1 MTEPSQKPNW
11 FVRVL
16 IIVFSTILVWM
27 VYTSFTKSSSPFSI
41 NAGIITLIAIITIV
55 ILSESFN
62 NLSIGQ
68 LISISRQKEK
78 TEKENEKLA
87 KENSNLNLQ
96 IVQMAQIVTNF
107 RQTQVSSNTPI
118 NITNLDVAH
127 LLGQKLSVV
136 QVDQAEKISAEEDVA
151 TETTKDASPEEFRRY
166 NSHIRRETYRKLEEI
181 SLNKYIEKNNLPVLD
196 FQKDV
201 RFSEAFE
208 KIDPIMDKG
217 IIFDGYLSLT
227 SKEYFFEVRI
237 GSATSQVYWDRLYIM
252 LAKILFYRQAKNIQ
266 ADLTLINVEIPEEI
280 NERPYYSPGRFF
292 VAFQPAIANNLL
304 KVETVKFSKKEYDEI
319 LKTII
324 AENPQNAA

>member
-1 MTEPSQKPNW
+1 MKEPSQKPNW
-11 FVRVL
+11 FVRAL
-16 IIVFSTILVWM
+16 IIVLSTILVWL
-27 VYTSFTKSSSPFSI
+27 VYTSFTKSSSPFTI
-41 NAGIITLIAIITIV
+41 NTGIITLIAIITIV

-78 TEKENEKLA
+78 IEKENENLA

-118 NITNLDVAH
+118 NITNLDIAQ
-127 LLGQKLSVV
+127 LLGQKLGVV
-136 QVDQAEKISAEEDVA
+136 QVNQAEKISAEEEVA
-151 TETTKDASPEEFRRY
+151 TEIAKDASSEELRRN
-166 NSHIRRETYRKLEEI
+166 NSHIRMETYRKLEEI
-181 SLNKYIEKNNLPVLD
+181 SLNKYIEKNNLPAID

-217 IIFDGYLSLT
+217 IIFDGYLSLAP
-227 SKEYFFEVRI
+227 KEYFFEVRI
-237 GSATSQVYWDRLYIM
+237 GSMTGQMYWDRLYIM
-252 LAKILFYRQAKNIQ
+252 LAKILFYRQAKNIH
-266 ADLTLINVEIPEEI
+266 ADLTLIYVEIPEDV
-280 NERPYYSPGRFF
+280 NDRPYYSPQRFF

-304 KVETVKFSKKEYDEI
+304 RIETVKISKKEYEEVF
-319 LKTII
+319 KTVI
-324 AENPQNAA
+324 AENKQNAA

>member
-1 MTEPSQKPNW
+1 MTESPQKPNW

-27 VYTSFTKSSSPFSI
+27 VYASFTKSSSPFTI
-41 NAGIITLIAIITIV
+41 NAGLISLIAIITIV

-62 NLSIGQ
+62 NLSVGQ

-78 TEKENEKLA
+78 VEKDNEKLS
-87 KENSNLNLQ
+87 KENANLNLQ

-118 NITNLDVAH
+118 NITNFDIAQ
-127 LLGQKLSVV
+127 LLGQKLGVV
-136 QVDQAEKISAEEDVA
+136 QVNQEEKISAEEDVIIEA
-151 TETTKDASPEEFRRY
+151 PKDTRPEETRRQDPR
-166 NSHIRRETYRKLEEI
+166 IRREIYRKLEEI
-181 SLNKYIEKNNLPVLD
+181 SLNKYIERNNLPVLD

-227 SKEYFFEVRI
+227 SKEYFFEVKI
-237 GSATSQVYWDRLYIM
+237 GSSTSPIYWDRLYIM

-266 ADLTLINVEIPEEI
+266 ADLTLINVEIPDEI
-280 NERPYYSPGRFF
+280 DIRPYYPAERLFT
-292 VAFQPAIANNLL
+292 AFQPAIANNLL
-304 KVETVKFSKKEYDEI
+304 KIETVKFSKKEYEEVV
-319 LKTII
+319 KTVM

>member
-1 MTEPSQKPNW
+1 MTEPSRKANW

-16 IIVFSTILVWM
+16 IIIFSAILIWM
-27 VYTSFTKSSSPFSI
+27 VYTSFTKSSPPFSI
-41 NAGIITLIAIITIV
+41 NAGIVTLIAIITIV

-68 LISISRQKEK
+68 LISLSRQKEK
-78 TEKENEKLA
+78 VEKENEKLEH
-87 KENSNLNLQ
+87 ENSNLNLQ

-118 NITNLDVAH
+118 NITNLDFAQ
-127 LLGQKLSVV
+127 LLRQKLGVV
-136 QVDQAEKISAEEDVA
+136 QVDQAEKLSAEEDVVA
-151 TETTKDASPEEFRRY
+151 ESAKDTSPEELRRY
-166 NSHIRRETYRKLEEI
+166 NSRIRRETYAKLEEI
-181 SLNKYIEKNNLPVLD
+181 SLNKYVEKNNLPALD
-196 FQKDV
+196 FQRDV

-217 IIFDGYLSLT
+217 IIFDGYLSLA

-237 GSATSQVYWDRLYIM
+237 GSTTSQMYWDRLYIM

-280 NERPYYSPGRFF
+280 HDRPYYSPERFF

-304 KVETVKFSKKEYDEI
+304 KIETVKFSKKEYEAV
-319 LKTII
+319 LKTVL